1 MEKKF
6 EFLIEQGTDQTR
18 HSGRSLYNHLTGVY
32 SKLYGWGC
40 HPIVCDGGLYHS
52 IYGTEYFKPKTLTLE
67 DRPIVRDLIGYEAE
81 HLVYLFCT
89 TLNRYPSFEAMEDPY
104 RQMLM
109 QIEYANLMEQ
119 HNARG
124 DSDWDDRSFHPYV
137 KPNMIPEA
145 PRLDFYN
152 GRNL

>member
-1 MEKKF
+1 M
-6 EFLIEQGTDQTR
+6 D
-18 HSGRSLYNHLTGVY
+18 
-32 SKLYGWGC
+32 
-40 HPIVCDGGLYHS
+40 
-52 IYGTEYFKPKTLTLE
+52 
-67 DRPIVRDLIGYEAE
+67 
-81 HLVYLFCT
+81 
-89 TLNRYPSFEAMEDPY
+89 DPY